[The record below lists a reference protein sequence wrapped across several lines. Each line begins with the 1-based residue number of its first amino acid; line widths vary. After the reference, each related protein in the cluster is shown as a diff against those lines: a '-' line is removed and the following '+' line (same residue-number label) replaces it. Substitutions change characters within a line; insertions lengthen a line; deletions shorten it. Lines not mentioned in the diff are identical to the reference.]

1 MSHSAGGPE
10 GSGRKVW
17 GPPNFFFLL
26 ATRRKHRE
34 GEVRLVQDLNHF
46 GALRVRVKQRRRR
59 EGLPTPPRRS
69 ERIPIICIMEMRS
82 LYLDLD

>member
-17 GPPNFFFLL
+17 GPPNFFFSFGNQ
-26 ATRRKHRE
+26 KE
-34 GEVRLVQDLNHF
+34 GGEVRLVQDLNHF
-46 GALRVRVKQRRRR
+46 GALRVRVKQRRR